1 MYISDYGRRVHAV
14 FFIFCILLIF
24 CAWRLLF
31 IQFFR
36 SHYLAGIAKKQHNLF
51 IELEPRRGTIFDC
64 NLKAQAANISM
75 DSVYASPVEIPEKVK
90 PALITQLSGILNLG
104 AGFLNERLSRT
115 KSFVW
120 IARKISP
127 AQSQAIRKLN
137 VKGIDF
143 IKETKRCYPNC
154 YLASHVIGFAGLD
167 NSGLEGAE
175 LCFNRYLR
183 GESGW
188 TFVLRD
194 ARQKKLDLSD
204 RVLLP
209 KDGYDLILTIDE
221 VIQYIAERE
230 LDKVYKAS
238 RAKGASIIVMNPYT
252 GAILAIANRPT
263 YDLNEY
269 SVSSEDARR
278 NRAVCDLFEPGSVFK
293 IVTASAALGENKVKE
308 TDKFFCENGAYRV
321 ANHILHDHQKHGV
334 LTFAQVIQES
344 SNIGTTKV
352 AQILGPEVVYRY
364 ARLLGFGAKSGIDIP
379 GEISGMLKEPRFWSK
394 TSIGAV
400 PIGQEVGVTALQ
412 LANAISAIAN
422 GGLLMKPYIV
432 SEVRDKFGETIKKFS
447 PQVKSKAI
455 LPETASRVKKILEGA
470 VEEGTGKLAKIEG
483 YSAAGKTGT
492 AQKVEPNG
500 SYSHDKFI
508 ASFIGFAP
516 AEEPAVAIVV
526 TVDEPRSS
534 HFGGVVSAP
543 VFRAVAHDVL
553 RYLKVK
559 PSTQTSNEVVAFNEA
574 LTAD

>member
-1 MYISDYGRRVHAV
+1 
-14 FFIFCILLIF
+14 
-24 CAWRLLF
+24 
-31 IQFFR
+31 
-36 SHYLAGIAKKQHNLF
+36 
-51 IELEPRRGTIFDC
+51 
-64 NLKAQAANISM
+64 
-75 DSVYASPVEIPEKVK
+75 
-90 PALITQLSGILNLG
+90 
-104 AGFLNERLSRT
+104 
-115 KSFVW
+115 
-120 IARKISP
+120 
-127 AQSQAIRKLN
+127 
-137 VKGIDF
+137 
-143 IKETKRCYPNC
+143 
-154 YLASHVIGFAGLD
+154 
-167 NSGLEGAE
+167 
-175 LCFNRYLR
+175 
-183 GESGW
+183 
-188 TFVLRD
+188 
-194 ARQKKLDLSD
+194 
-204 RVLLP
+204 
-209 KDGYDLILTIDE
+209 
-221 VIQYIAERE
+221 
-230 LDKVYKAS
+230 
-238 RAKGASIIVMNPYT
+238 
-252 GAILAIANRPT
+252 
-263 YDLNEY
+263 
-269 SVSSEDARR
+269 
-278 NRAVCDLFEPGSVFK
+278 VCDLFEPGSVFK